1 MAAFDKALAM
11 GCQFVEFDVMCNAE
25 GKAYVFHDEKLKRT
39 SDGRGLFSLASS
51 EYLDSLDAGKW
62 FSRRFKGEK
71 IPRFSELL
79 QWLSFSDVQANIEI
93 KPCEGTTEQTTI
105 CILSEINRYWP
116 QKKPLPLVSSF
127 DWQALSLCR
136 SITPEIPMGL
146 LMDEWDEEGLKL
158 AKQLNCISIH
168 LNRRILNEERVT
180 AMKEQGF
187 LVCAYTV
194 NRKRQAK
201 KLFSWGVDAVFSDYP
216 DLIS

>member
-1 MAAFDKALAM
+1 
-11 GCQFVEFDVMCNAE
+11 
-25 GKAYVFHDEKLKRT
+25 
-39 SDGRGLFSLASS
+39 
-51 EYLDSLDAGKW
+51 
-62 FSRRFKGEK
+62 
-71 IPRFSELL
+71 
-79 QWLSFSDVQANIEI
+79 
-93 KPCEGTTEQTTI
+93 
-105 CILSEINRYWP
+105 
-116 QKKPLPLVSSF
+116 
-127 DWQALSLCR
+127 
-136 SITPEIPMGL
+136 
-146 LMDEWDEEGLKL
+146 MDEWDEEGLKL